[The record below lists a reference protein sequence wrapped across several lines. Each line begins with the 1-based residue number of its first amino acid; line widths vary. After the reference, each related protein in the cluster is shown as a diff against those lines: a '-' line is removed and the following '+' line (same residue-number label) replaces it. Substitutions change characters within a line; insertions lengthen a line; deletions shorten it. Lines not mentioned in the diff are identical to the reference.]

1 MQFINS
7 QDAIKGI
14 LRTLNSSIKIQ
25 FLKKSYYIIFFFIF
39 SCNQNKNVKI
49 IDDEKSIN
57 IKHSDSLKNIIS
69 DLESKKYDT
78 ILRNRYESLAERFY
92 SNKKIDDLY
101 KISKIYK
108 NKSTY
113 IKDTIGI
120 ISAESNLG
128 LYYLNKFYLDS
139 AYLYFNKAEKLSK
152 KIKAN
157 PFLGGILLNKANI
170 LWCYKDYSGAEATAI
185 QALKIASQ
193 KKYVEDIIACYM
205 TIGNCL
211 EGMNNYE
218 KALDY
223 YNKALIKLEDLK
235 KIQQYSDLKNQT
247 HNYIARI
254 YQKQNLHQKAIAYIE
269 NTINFDKLKKSDLR
283 TYSYLIKTIAYSKFK
298 LNDPKAL
305 PLFKEVLQISESIKF
320 APTQVEANTHLGEY
334 YLAKNDTLSANSY
347 FYVAQKL
354 AHKNQ
359 IFEDELKILRFLALA
374 NPKKTTYYS
383 SRYIQLN
390 DSLQSVERA
399 TRDKFA
405 RIEFET
411 DEVTSNNKVIQAENN
426 KLSQRI
432 LFIASFSLLFLLVIF
447 LWVRMNAQKNKA
459 RELLL
464 KQEQQKAN
472 EVIYQL
478 MLDQQQKIEEG
489 KNIEKLRISQELHDG
504 VMGKLSSIRLN
515 LYVLNKKTDEETIK
529 KCLEYIK
536 EIQSI
541 EKEIRTIAH
550 DLNRNLFSSDVDFI
564 AIVENIFTAIKNH
577 SNIDFDLKTG
587 ENIDWSTV
595 STAIK
600 INIYRIIQEALQN
613 IDKYAAANKVA
624 ISMDKQDATLI
635 ITIADDGVGFN
646 TKNSK
651 NGIGLQNMQKR
662 AEECNGTFNIVST
675 PKKGTKISLVIP
687 I

>member
-1 MQFINS
+1 MKNIFLLLISCLLFGGCYQKKK
-7 QDAIKGI
+7 QGI
-14 LRTLNSSIKIQ
+14 SN
-25 FLKKSYYIIFFFIF
+25 
-39 SCNQNKNVKI
+39 
-49 IDDEKSIN
+49 
-57 IKHSDSLKNIIS
+57 SDSSFNRKDSLDVLYFNLS
-69 DLESKKYDT
+69 NKKYDT
-78 ILRNRYESLAERFY
+78 IIRDQLSDIAEIYRINSSFEKY
-92 SNKKIDDLY
+92 F
-101 KISKIYK
+101 KISKIIGS
-108 NKSTY
+108 KSAF
-113 IKDTIGI
+113 IKDTFGI
-120 ISAESNLG
+120 LKGKSNVG
-128 LYYLNKFYLDS
+128 LYYYEKFTLDS
-139 AYLYFNKAEKLSK
+139 AYLFVCNAEKISNKNK
-152 KIKAN
+152 KKL
-157 PFLGGILLNKANI
+157 FLGSILRLKANI
-170 LWCYKDYSGAEATAI
+170 LLCHKDYSGAETAAI
-185 QALKIASQ
+185 QALKIVTQ
-193 KKYVEDIIACYM
+193 KKYVDDIIGCYM

-223 YNKALIKLEDLK
+223 YNKAILKLKALEK
-235 KIQQYSDLKNQT
+235 PQQNSELKNQT

-269 NTINFDKLKKSDLR
+269 DAINFDKLKKSDLR
-283 TYSYLIKTIAYSKFK
+283 TYSYLINTIAYSKFK
-298 LNDPKAL
+298 LNNPKAL
-305 PLFKEVLQISESIKF
+305 PLFLEVLQISESTKI

-347 FYVAQKL
+347 FIVAQKL

-411 DEVTSNNKVIQAENN
+411 DEVTSNNKVVQAENN

-432 LFIASFSLLFLLVIF
+432 LFISLFSLLFLLVIF
-447 LWVRMNAQKNKA
+447 LWIRMNAQKNKA

-489 KNIEKLRISQELHDG
+489 KNIEKIRISQELHDG
-504 VMGKLSSIRLN
+504 VMGRLSSIRLN

-541 EKEIRTIAH
+541 EKEIRKIAH
-550 DLNRNLFSSDVDFI
+550 DLNSNLFSSDVDFI
-564 AIVENIFTAIKNH
+564 GIVENIFTSIKNH
-577 SNIDFDLKTG
+577 SNIHFDLKIG
-587 ENIDWSTV
+587 DNIDWSTV

-624 ISMDKQDATLI
+624 ICMAKQDATLI
-635 ITIADDGVGFN
+635 ISIADDGVGFN

-662 AEECNGTFNIVST
+662 TEECNGTFHIVST
-675 PKKGTKISLVIP
+675 PKKGTKISLAIP

>member
-1 MQFINS
+1 MKNIFLLLIGCLFIWGCHQKTKQVESNF
-7 QDAIKGI
+7 D
-14 LRTLNSSIKIQ
+14 SSFNRK
-25 FLKKSYYIIFFFIF
+25 
-39 SCNQNKNVKI
+39 
-49 IDDEKSIN
+49 
-57 IKHSDSLKNIIS
+57 DSLDVLYFNLS
-69 DLESKKYDT
+69 NKKYDT
-78 ILRNRYESLAERFY
+78 IIRGQLSDIAETYRINLSYEKFF
-92 SNKKIDDLY
+92 
-101 KISKIYK
+101 KISKIIES
-108 NKSTY
+108 KSAF
-113 IKDTIGI
+113 IKDTFGI
-120 ISAESNLG
+120 LKGKSNIG
-128 LYYLNKFYLDS
+128 LYYYEKVTLDS
-139 AYLYFNKAEKLSK
+139 AYLFVCSAEKISNKNKHKL
-152 KIKAN
+152 
-157 PFLGGILLNKANI
+157 FLGSILRIKANI
-170 LWCYKDYSGAEATAI
+170 LWCHKDYSGAEATAI

-193 KKYVEDIIACYM
+193 KKYVEDIIGCYM

-223 YNKALIKLEDLK
+223 YNKAILKIEALEK
-235 KIQQYSDLKNQT
+235 PQQNSELKNQT

-254 YQKQNLHQKAIAYIE
+254 YQKQNLHQKAIAYLE
-269 NTINFDKLKKSDLR
+269 NTINFEKLKKSDLR
-283 TYSYLIKTIAYSKFK
+283 TYSSIINTIAYSKFK

-305 PLFKEVLQISESIKF
+305 PLFKEVLQISESTKI

-334 YLAKNDTLSANSY
+334 YLSKNDTLSAKSY
-347 FYVAQKL
+347 FNIAQKL

-374 NPKKTTYYS
+374 NPKKNTYYS
-383 SRYIQLN
+383 NRFIQLN

-411 DEVTSNNKVIQAENN
+411 DEVTSNNKVVQAENS
-426 KLSQRI
+426 KLSRRI

-447 LWVRMNAQKNKA
+447 LWIRMNAQKNKS

-541 EKEIRTIAH
+541 EKEIRKIAH

-564 AIVENIFTAIKNH
+564 GIVENIFTAIKNH

-624 ISMDKQDATLI
+624 IRMDKQDATLI
-635 ITIADDGVGFN
+635 ITISDDGIGFN

-675 PKKGTKISLVIP
+675 PKKGTKISLAIP

>member
-1 MQFINS
+1 MKNIFLLLISCLFIWGCHQKTKQVESNFDS
-7 QDAIKGI
+7 AFNRK
-14 LRTLNSSIKIQ
+14 
-25 FLKKSYYIIFFFIF
+25 
-39 SCNQNKNVKI
+39 
-49 IDDEKSIN
+49 
-57 IKHSDSLKNIIS
+57 DSLEVLCLNLS
-69 DLESKKYDT
+69 NKKYDT
-78 ILRNRYESLAERFY
+78 IIRGQLSDIAEIYRINLSY
-92 SNKKIDDLY
+92 KKY
-101 KISKIYK
+101 FKISKIIES
-108 NKSTY
+108 KSAF
-113 IKDTIGI
+113 IKDTFGI
-120 ISAESNLG
+120 LKGKSNIG
-128 LYYLNKFYLDS
+128 LYYYEKFTLDS
-139 AYLYFNKAEKLSK
+139 AYQSLCKAEKISNRNK
-152 KIKAN
+152 KKLFLGSILRLKAN
-157 PFLGGILLNKANI
+157 VLL
-170 LWCYKDYSGAEATAI
+170 CHKDYSGAEAAAI
-185 QALKIASQ
+185 QALKIVTQ
-193 KKYVEDIIACYM
+193 KKYVDDIIACYM
-205 TIGNCL
+205 TIGICL

-223 YNKALIKLEDLK
+223 YNKAILKIGALEKL
-235 KIQQYSDLKNQT
+235 QQYSDLKNHT
-247 HNYIARI
+247 LNHIARI
-254 YQKQNLHQKAIAYIE
+254 YQKQNLHQKAIASLE
-269 NTINFDKLKKSDLR
+269 DTINFNKLKKSNLR
-283 TYSYLIKTIAYSKFK
+283 TYYYLIKTIAYSKFK
-298 LNDPKAL
+298 LNDPQAL
-305 PLFKEVLQISESIKF
+305 PLFKEVLHVSESTKDT
-320 APTQVEANTHLGEY
+320 PTQVEANTYLGEY

-347 FYVAQKL
+347 FNVAQKL
-354 AHKNQ
+354 ARKNQ
-359 IFEDELKILRFLALA
+359 IFEDELKILKFLALT

-383 SRYIQLN
+383 NRYIQLS

-411 DEVTSNNKVIQAENN
+411 DEVTSNNKVVQAENN

-447 LWVRMNAQKNKA
+447 LWIRMNAQKNKA

-550 DLNRNLFSSDVDFI
+550 DLNSNLFSKDVDFI
-564 AIVENIFTAIKNH
+564 NIVENIFTAIKNH
-577 SNIDFDLKTG
+577 SKIDFDLKTG
-587 ENIDWSTV
+587 DNIDWDTV
-595 STAIK
+595 SIAIK

-613 IDKYAAANKVA
+613 IDKYAAANSVA
-624 ISMDKQDATLI
+624 IRMDKQDANLMI
-635 ITIADDGVGFN
+635 SIEDNGVGFN
-646 TKNSK
+646 TKNSN
-651 NGIGLQNMQKR
+651 NGIGLQNMKKR
-662 AEECNGTFNIVST
+662 AEECNGTFHIIST
-675 PKKGTKISLVIP
+675 PKKGTRISLAIP

>member
-1 MQFINS
+1 MKNIFLLLISCLFIWGCHQKTKQVESNF
-7 QDAIKGI
+7 D
-14 LRTLNSSIKIQ
+14 SSFNRK
-25 FLKKSYYIIFFFIF
+25 
-39 SCNQNKNVKI
+39 
-49 IDDEKSIN
+49 
-57 IKHSDSLKNIIS
+57 DSLDVLCLNLS
-69 DLESKKYDT
+69 NKKYDT
-78 ILRNRYESLAERFY
+78 IIRGQLSDIAEIYRINSSYEKYF
-92 SNKKIDDLY
+92 
-101 KISKIYK
+101 KISKIIE
-108 NKSTY
+108 NKSAF
-113 IKDTIGI
+113 IKDTFGI
-120 ISAESNLG
+120 LKGKSNIG
-128 LYYLNKFYLDS
+128 LYYYEKVTLDS
-139 AYLYFNKAEKLSK
+139 AYLFVCSAEKISNKNKNKL
-152 KIKAN
+152 
-157 PFLGGILLNKANI
+157 FLGSILRIKANI
-170 LWCYKDYSGAEATAI
+170 LWSHKDYSGAETAAI
-185 QALKIASQ
+185 QALKIVTQ
-193 KKYVEDIIACYM
+193 KKYVDDIIGCYM

-223 YNKALIKLEDLK
+223 YNKAILKLKALEK
-235 KIQQYSDLKNQT
+235 PQQNSELKNQT

-269 NTINFDKLKKSDLR
+269 DAINFDKLKKSDLR
-283 TYSYLIKTIAYSKFK
+283 TYSSIINTIAYSKFK
-298 LNDPKAL
+298 LNNPKAL
-305 PLFKEVLQISESIKF
+305 PLFKEVLQISESTKI

-347 FYVAQKL
+347 FNVAQKL

-374 NPKKTTYYS
+374 NPKKNTYYS
-383 SRYIQLN
+383 NRFIQLN

-411 DEVTSNNKVIQAENN
+411 DEVTSNNKVIQAENS
-426 KLSQRI
+426 KLSRRVV
-432 LFIASFSLLFLLVIF
+432 FIASFSLLFLLVIF
-447 LWVRMNAQKNKA
+447 LWIRMNAQKNKS

-541 EKEIRTIAH
+541 EKEIRKIAH
-550 DLNRNLFSSDVDFI
+550 DLNSNLFSSEVDFI
-564 AIVENIFTAIKNH
+564 GIVENIFTAIKNH

-587 ENIDWSTV
+587 DNIDWSTV

-624 ISMDKQDATLI
+624 ISMDKQDSNLI
-635 ITIADDGVGFN
+635 ISIEDDGVGFN
-646 TKNSK
+646 TKNSN

-662 AEECNGTFNIVST
+662 AEECNGTFHIIST
-675 PKKGTKISLVIP
+675 PKKGTKISLAIP

>member
-1 MQFINS
+1 MKNIFLLLISCLFIWGCHQKTKQVESNF
-7 QDAIKGI
+7 
-14 LRTLNSSIKIQ
+14 NSSFNRK
-25 FLKKSYYIIFFFIF
+25 
-39 SCNQNKNVKI
+39 
-49 IDDEKSIN
+49 
-57 IKHSDSLKNIIS
+57 DSLDVLYFNLS
-69 DLESKKYDT
+69 NKKYDT
-78 ILRNRYESLAERFY
+78 IIRGQLSDIAEIYRINSSFEKY
-92 SNKKIDDLY
+92 F
-101 KISKIYK
+101 KISKIIES
-108 NKSTY
+108 KSAF
-113 IKDTIGI
+113 IKDTFGI
-120 ISAESNLG
+120 LKGKSNIG
-128 LYYLNKFYLDS
+128 LYYYEKFTLDS
-139 AYLYFNKAEKLSK
+139 AYLFVCNAEKISNKNK
-152 KIKAN
+152 KKL
-157 PFLGGILLNKANI
+157 FLGSILRLKANI
-170 LWCYKDYSGAEATAI
+170 LRCHKDYSGAEVAAI
-185 QALKIASQ
+185 QALKIVAQ
-193 KKYVEDIIACYM
+193 KKYVDDIIGCYM

-211 EGMNNYE
+211 EGMNNYD
-218 KALDY
+218 KALEY
-223 YNKALIKLEDLK
+223 YYKAILKIEALEK
-235 KIQQYSDLKNQT
+235 PQQNLDLKNST
-247 HNYIARI
+247 YNCIARI
-254 YQKQNLHQKAIAYIE
+254 YQKQNLHQKAIAYLE
-269 NTINFDKLKKSDLR
+269 DTINFDKLKKSDLR
-283 TYSYLIKTIAYSKFK
+283 TYSYLINTIAYSKFK

-305 PLFKEVLQISESIKF
+305 PLFLEVLQISESTKF
-320 APTQVEANTHLGEY
+320 APTHVEANTHLGEY
-334 YLAKNDTLSANSY
+334 YLAKNDTLNANSY
-347 FYVAQKL
+347 FNVAQKL
-354 AHKNQ
+354 AHQNQ
-359 IFEDELKILRFLALA
+359 IFEDELNILRFLALA
-374 NPKKTTYYS
+374 NPKENTYFS
-383 SRYIQLN
+383 NRFIQLN

-411 DEVTSNNKVIQAENN
+411 DEVTSNNKVVQAENS
-426 KLSQRI
+426 KLSRRI

-447 LWVRMNAQKNKA
+447 LWIRMNAQKNKA

-536 EIQSI
+536 EIQNI
-541 EKEIRTIAH
+541 EKEIRKIAH

-564 AIVENIFTAIKNH
+564 NIVENIFTAIKNH

-624 ISMDKQDATLI
+624 IRMDKKDATLI
-635 ITIADDGVGFN
+635 ISIADDGVGFN

-662 AEECNGTFNIVST
+662 AEECNGTFNIIST
-675 PKKGTKISLVIP
+675 PKTGTKISLVIP

>member
-1 MQFINS
+1 MKSLKLLLLCSVFFLSCTHKKKDATILNKKHKIVSLIKKASQKNIDINERVYFAKLAFNIIETGENDS
-7 QDAIKGI
+7 IKTSNYIGLANIFHDLGDEKKYIHI
-14 LRTLNSSIKIQ
+14 LNKLYVKATLNKDYDAVS
-25 FLKKSYYIIFFFIF
+25 KSAYYIANYYY
-39 SCNQNKNVKI
+39 CNTKYDSAYFYFTKS
-49 IDDEKSIN
+49 EKA
-57 IKHSDSLKNIIS
+57 SLKIN
-69 DLESKKYDT
+69 EK
-78 ILRNRYESLAERFY
+78 ESLAFVK
-92 SNKKIDDLY
+92 NIKANILTFKKDY
-101 KISKIYK
+101 V
-108 NKSTY
+108 
-113 IKDTIGI
+113 G
-120 ISAESNLG
+120 
-128 LYYLNKFYLDS
+128 
-139 AYLYFNKAEKLSK
+139 AEKLS
-152 KIKAN
+152 I
-157 PFLGGILLNKANI
+157 
-170 LWCYKDYSGAEATAI
+170 E
-185 QALKIASQ
+185 ALKIAKQ
-193 KKYVEDIIACYM
+193 EKFELLIYNCYI
-205 TIGNCL
+205 TLGNSL
-211 EGMNNYE
+211 SGLNN
-218 KALDY
+218 D
-223 YNKALIKLEDLK
+223 NKAIGYYRKAIKKTDVLINEYQYFNLK
-235 KIQQYSDLKNQT
+235 AQPY
-247 HNYIARI
+247 NYIANI
-254 YQKQNLHQKAIAYIE
+254 YQKRADYQNAI
-269 NTINFDKLKKSDLR
+269 TISRQALQFDNFKKNNIAMYCYLMNDL
-283 TYSYLIKTIAYSKFK
+283 TYSKFK
-298 LNDPKAL
+298 LGDNFILKQ
-305 PLFKEVLQISESIKF
+305 FKEILKIGDSIKSI
-320 APTQVEANTHLGEY
+320 PIQITSNTHLGEY
-334 YLAKNDTLSANSY
+334 YLAKNDTLSANNY
-347 FYVAQKL
+347 FNVAQKL
-354 AHKNQ
+354 AHQNQ

-374 NPKKTTYYS
+374 NPKKNTYYS
-383 SRYIQLN
+383 NRFIQLN

-426 KLSQRI
+426 KLSRRI

-447 LWVRMNAQKNKA
+447 LWIRMNVQKNKT

-587 ENIDWSTV
+587 DNIDWTTV

-613 IDKYAAANKVA
+613 IDKYAAANNVA
-624 ISMDKQDATLI
+624 ISMNKLESNII

-662 AEECNGTFNIVST
+662 TEECNGTFHIVST
-675 PKKGTKISLVIP
+675 LKIGTKISLAIP

>member
-1 MQFINS
+1 MKNIFLLLISCLFIWGCQQKTNQAES
-7 QDAIKGI
+7 NFD
-14 LRTLNSSIKIQ
+14 SSFNRK
-25 FLKKSYYIIFFFIF
+25 
-39 SCNQNKNVKI
+39 
-49 IDDEKSIN
+49 
-57 IKHSDSLKNIIS
+57 DSLDVLYFNLS
-69 DLESKKYDT
+69 NKKYDT
-78 ILRNRYESLAERFY
+78 IIRGQLSDIAETYRINLSYEKFF
-92 SNKKIDDLY
+92 
-101 KISKIYK
+101 KISKIIES
-108 NKSTY
+108 KSAF
-113 IKDTIGI
+113 IKDTFGI
-120 ISAESNLG
+120 LKGKSNIG
-128 LYYLNKFYLDS
+128 LYYYEKVTLDS
-139 AYLYFNKAEKLSK
+139 AYLFVCSSEKISNKNKHKL
-152 KIKAN
+152 
-157 PFLGGILLNKANI
+157 FLGSILRIKANI
-170 LWCYKDYSGAEATAI
+170 LWCHKDYSGAEATAI

-193 KKYVEDIIACYM
+193 KKYVEDIIGCYM

-223 YNKALIKLEDLK
+223 YNKAILKIEALEK
-235 KIQQYSDLKNQT
+235 PQQNSELKNQT

-254 YQKQNLHQKAIAYIE
+254 YQKQNLHQKAISYLE
-269 NTINFDKLKKSDLR
+269 DSVNFDKLKKSDLR
-283 TYSYLIKTIAYSKFK
+283 TYSSIINTIAYSKFK
-298 LNDPKAL
+298 LNNPKAL
-305 PLFKEVLQISESIKF
+305 PLFKEVLQISESTKI

-334 YLAKNDTLSANSY
+334 YLSKNDTLSAKSY
-347 FYVAQKL
+347 FNIAQKL
-354 AHKNQ
+354 AHQNQ

-374 NPKKTTYYS
+374 NPKKNTYYS
-383 SRYIQLN
+383 NRFIQLN

-411 DEVTSNNKVIQAENN
+411 DEVTSNNKVVQAENS
-426 KLSQRI
+426 KLSRRV
-432 LFIASFSLLFLLVIF
+432 LFIASFSLLFLFVIF
-447 LWVRMNAQKNKA
+447 LWIRMNAQKNKA

-536 EIQSI
+536 EIQNI
-541 EKEIRTIAH
+541 EKEIRKIAH

-624 ISMDKQDATLI
+624 IRMDKKDATLI
-635 ITIADDGVGFN
+635 ISIADDGVGFN

-662 AEECNGTFNIVST
+662 AEECNGTFHIVST
-675 PKKGTKISLVIP
+675 PKTGTKISLVIP

>member
-1 MQFINS
+1 MKKFSYI
-7 QDAIKGI
+7 
-14 LRTLNSSIKIQ
+14 
-25 FLKKSYYIIFFFIF
+25 FLCCLIVL
-39 SCNQNKNVKI
+39 CC
-49 IDDEKSIN
+49 
-57 IKHSDSLKNIIS
+57 
-69 DLESKKYDT
+69 
-78 ILRNRYESLAERFY
+78 
-92 SNKKIDDLY
+92 NKKNETQRPK
-101 KISKIYK
+101 KILNNRLELVSKSDTVNR
-108 NKSTY
+108 NKLLKLGDKYAYENKFYEINRIINNESEFRN
-113 IKDTIGI
+113 DTIGLI
-120 ISAESNLG
+120 YAKSNLG
-128 LYYLNKFYLDS
+128 LYFFNKFCNDS
-139 AYLYFNKAEKLSK
+139 AYYYFSKAEKLSLIFK
-152 KIKAN
+152 KNPILPEILQHKAD
-157 PFLGGILLNKANI
+157 L
-170 LWCYKDYSGAEATAI
+170 LWCQKDFSGAEAKAI
-185 QALKIASQ
+185 LALKKAKGKNILKYSCYLTIANS
-193 KKYVEDIIACYM
+193 
-205 TIGNCL
+205 L
-211 EGMNNYE
+211 SGMNNYE

-223 YNKALIKLEDLK
+223 YNKAILKLEDLK
-235 KIQQYSDLKNQT
+235 KLQQYSDLKNQT

-254 YQKQNLHQKAIAYIE
+254 CQKQNLHQKAIIYLE
-269 NTINFDKLKKSDLR
+269 DNVNFNQLKKSDLL
-283 TYSYLIKTIAYSKFK
+283 TYSYIINTIAYSKFK

-305 PLFKEVLQISESIKF
+305 PLLNEVLQISESTKF
-320 APTQVEANTHLGEY
+320 IPTQVEANTHLGEY
-334 YLAKNDTLSANSY
+334 YLAKNDTLNANSY
-347 FYVAQKL
+347 FIVAQKL

-383 SRYIQLN
+383 IRFIQLS

-411 DEVTSNNKVIQAENN
+411 NEVTSNNKVVQAENN
-426 KLSQRI
+426 KLSRQL
-432 LFIASFSLLFLLVIF
+432 LFIALFSLLFLLVIF
-447 LWVRMNAQKNKA
+447 LWIRMNAQKNKS

-541 EKEIRTIAH
+541 EKEIRKIAH
-550 DLNRNLFSSDVDFI
+550 DLNSNLFSSDVDFI
-564 AIVENIFTAIKNH
+564 GIVENIFTAIKNH

-595 STAIK
+595 NTAIK

-613 IDKYAAANKVA
+613 IDKYADANKVT
-624 ISMDKQDATLI
+624 IRMDKFESNLI
-635 ITIADDGVGFN
+635 ISIADDGVGFN
-646 TKNSK
+646 KKNSK

-662 AEECNGTFNIVST
+662 TEECNGTFHIVST
-675 PKKGTKISLVIP
+675 PKKGTKISLAIP

>member
-1 MQFINS
+1 MKKFSYI
-7 QDAIKGI
+7 
-14 LRTLNSSIKIQ
+14 
-25 FLKKSYYIIFFFIF
+25 FLCCLIVL
-39 SCNQNKNVKI
+39 CC
-49 IDDEKSIN
+49 
-57 IKHSDSLKNIIS
+57 
-69 DLESKKYDT
+69 
-78 ILRNRYESLAERFY
+78 
-92 SNKKIDDLY
+92 NKKNETQRPK
-101 KISKIYK
+101 KILNNRLELVSKSDTVNR
-108 NKSTY
+108 NKLLKLGDKYAYENKFYEINRIINNESEFRN
-113 IKDTIGI
+113 DTIGLI
-120 ISAESNLG
+120 YAKSNLG
-128 LYYLNKFYLDS
+128 LYFFNKFCNDS
-139 AYLYFNKAEKLSK
+139 AYYYFSKAEKLSLRFK
-152 KIKAN
+152 KNPILPQILQHKAD
-157 PFLGGILLNKANI
+157 L
-170 LWCYKDYSGAEATAI
+170 LWCQKDFSGAEAKAI
-185 QALKIASQ
+185 LALKKAKGKNILKYSCYLTIANS
-193 KKYVEDIIACYM
+193 
-205 TIGNCL
+205 L
-211 EGMNNYE
+211 SGMNNYE

-223 YNKALIKLEDLK
+223 YNKAILKLEDLK
-235 KIQQYSDLKNQT
+235 KLQQYSDLKNQT

-254 YQKQNLHQKAIAYIE
+254 CQKQNLHQKAIIYLE
-269 NTINFDKLKKSDLR
+269 DNVNFNQLKKSDLL
-283 TYSYLIKTIAYSKFK
+283 TYSYIINTIAYSKFK

-305 PLFKEVLQISESIKF
+305 PLLNEVLQISESTKF
-320 APTQVEANTHLGEY
+320 IPTQVEANTHLGEY
-334 YLAKNDTLSANSY
+334 YLAKNDTLNANSY
-347 FYVAQKL
+347 FIVAQKL

-383 SRYIQLN
+383 SRFIQLS

-411 DEVTSNNKVIQAENN
+411 NEVTSNNIVVQAENN
-426 KLSQRI
+426 KLSRQL

-447 LWVRMNAQKNKA
+447 LWIRMNAQKNKS

-541 EKEIRTIAH
+541 EKEIRKIAH
-550 DLNRNLFSSDVDFI
+550 DLNSNLFSSDVDFI
-564 AIVENIFTAIKNH
+564 GIVENIFTAIKNH
-577 SNIDFDLKTG
+577 SNINFDLKTG

-595 STAIK
+595 NTAIK

-613 IDKYAAANKVA
+613 IDKYAAANKVT
-624 ISMDKQDATLI
+624 IRMDKLESNLI
-635 ITIADDGVGFN
+635 ISIEDNGVGFN
-646 TKNSK
+646 KKNSK

-662 AEECNGTFNIVST
+662 AEECNGTFHIAST

>member
-1 MQFINS
+1 MNY
-7 QDAIKGI
+7 K
-14 LRTLNSSIKIQ
+14 LNA
-25 FLKKSYYIIFFFIF
+25 LKKIILLLI
-39 SCNQNKNVKI
+39 SVLIILGCQKTTNQNLN
-49 IDDEKSIN
+49 N
-57 IKHSDSLKNIIS
+57 SDSSFNRNDSLDILYFKLSN
-69 DLESKKYDT
+69 KKYDT
-78 ILRNRYESLAERFY
+78 LIRSQLSVLAEKYRINLSQEKYF
-92 SNKKIDDLY
+92 
-101 KISKIYK
+101 KISKIIES
-108 NKSTY
+108 KSTF
-113 IKDTIGI
+113 IKDTFGILKAKSNIGT
-120 ISAESNLG
+120 
-128 LYYLNKFYLDS
+128 YYYEKFTLDS
-139 AYLYFNKAEKLSK
+139 AYLFVYNAEKISNNTK
-152 KIKAN
+152 KKL
-157 PFLGGILLNKANI
+157 FLGSILRLKAHI
-170 LWCYKDYSGAEATAI
+170 LWCHKDYPGAEASAF
-185 QALKIASQ
+185 QALKIVTQ
-193 KKYVEDIIACYM
+193 KKYLDDIIACYI

-211 EGMNNYE
+211 EGMNNYN

-235 KIQQYSDLKNQT
+235 QLPQYFNLKNQI
-247 HNYIARI
+247 HNYIAKI
-254 YQKQNLHQKAIAYIE
+254 YQIQSLHQKAITYLE
-269 NTINFDKLKKSDLR
+269 DNVNFNKLKKSDLR
-283 TYSYLIKTIAYSKFK
+283 TYSYLLNTIAYSKYK
-298 LNDPKAL
+298 LNDSTAL
-305 PLFKEVLQISESIKF
+305 PLFIELYQISESSKF
-320 APTQVEANTHLGEY
+320 IPIQLESNMNLGEY
-334 YLAKNDTLSANSY
+334 YLAKNDTINANY
-347 FYVAQKL
+347 HFTIAQKL
-354 AHKNQ
+354 AHQNQ

-374 NPKKTTYYS
+374 NPDIATYYS
-383 SRYIQLN
+383 DRYIQLN
-390 DSLQSVERA
+390 DSLQNVERA

-411 DEVTSNNKVIQAENN
+411 EEVTSKNKIIQEENN
-426 KLSQRI
+426 KLSRQI
-432 LFIASFSLLFLLVIF
+432 LYILLFTFLFLIIIF
-447 LWVRMNAQKNKA
+447 LWIRMNTQKNKS

-541 EKEIRTIAH
+541 EKEIRKIAH

-587 ENIDWSTV
+587 DNIDWSTV
-595 STAIK
+595 NTAIK

-624 ISMDKQDATLI
+624 IRMDKKDATLI

-662 AEECNGTFNIVST
+662 AEECNGTFHIIST
-675 PKKGTKISLVIP
+675 PKTGTKISLVIP
-687 I
+687 F

>member
-1 MQFINS
+1 
-7 QDAIKGI
+7 
-14 LRTLNSSIKIQ
+14 
-25 FLKKSYYIIFFFIF
+25 
-39 SCNQNKNVKI
+39 
-49 IDDEKSIN
+49 
-57 IKHSDSLKNIIS
+57 LKNIFLLLIGC
-69 DLESKKYDT
+69 LFIWGCHQKTKQVESNFDSSFNRKDSLDVLYFNLSNKKYDT
-78 ILRNRYESLAERFY
+78 IIRGQLSDIAEIYRINSSFEKY
-92 SNKKIDDLY
+92 F
-101 KISKIYK
+101 KISKIIES
-108 NKSTY
+108 KSAI
-113 IKDTIGI
+113 IKDTFGILKGKSNIGI
-120 ISAESNLG
+120 
-128 LYYLNKFYLDS
+128 YYYEKFTLDS
-139 AYLYFNKAEKLSK
+139 AYLFVCNAEKISNKNRKRL
-152 KIKAN
+152 
-157 PFLGGILLNKANI
+157 FLGSILRLKANI

-223 YNKALIKLEDLK
+223 YNKAILKIEVLEK
-235 KIQQYSDLKNQT
+235 PQQNSGLKNQT

-254 YQKQNLHQKAIAYIE
+254 YQKQNLHQKAIAYLE
-269 NTINFDKLKKSDLR
+269 NTINFEKLKKSDLR

-305 PLFKEVLQISESIKF
+305 PLFLEVLQISESIKF
-320 APTQVEANTHLGEY
+320 APTQVEANTYLGEY

-347 FYVAQKL
+347 FIVAQKL
-354 AHKNQ
+354 AHQNQ
-359 IFEDELKILRFLALA
+359 IFEDELKILRFLGLA
-374 NPKKTTYYS
+374 NPNKNTYYS
-383 SRYIQLN
+383 NRFIQLN

-426 KLSQRI
+426 KLSRRI

-447 LWVRMNAQKNKA
+447 LWIRMNVQKNKT

-587 ENIDWSTV
+587 DNIDWSTV

-613 IDKYAAANKVA
+613 IDKYAAANNVA
-624 ISMDKQDATLI
+624 ISMNKLESNII

-662 AEECNGTFNIVST
+662 TEECNGTFHIVST
-675 PKKGTKISLVIP
+675 PKTGTKISLVIP

>member
-1 MQFINS
+1 MKNIFLLLISCLFIWGCQQKTNQAES
-7 QDAIKGI
+7 NFD
-14 LRTLNSSIKIQ
+14 SSFNRK
-25 FLKKSYYIIFFFIF
+25 
-39 SCNQNKNVKI
+39 
-49 IDDEKSIN
+49 
-57 IKHSDSLKNIIS
+57 DSLDVLCLNLS
-69 DLESKKYDT
+69 NKKYDT
-78 ILRNRYESLAERFY
+78 IIRGQLSDIAEIYRINLSYEKYF
-92 SNKKIDDLY
+92 
-101 KISKIYK
+101 KISKIIES
-108 NKSTY
+108 KSAF
-113 IKDTIGI
+113 IKDTFGI
-120 ISAESNLG
+120 LKGKSNIG
-128 LYYLNKFYLDS
+128 LYYYEKVTLDS
-139 AYLYFNKAEKLSK
+139 AYLFVCSAEKISNKNKNKL
-152 KIKAN
+152 
-157 PFLGGILLNKANI
+157 FLGSILRIKANI
-170 LWCYKDYSGAEATAI
+170 LWSHKDYLGAETAAI
-185 QALKIASQ
+185 QALKIVTQ
-193 KKYVEDIIACYM
+193 KKYVDDIIGCYM

-223 YNKALIKLEDLK
+223 YNKAILKIEALEK
-235 KIQQYSDLKNQT
+235 PQQNSGLKNQT

-269 NTINFDKLKKSDLR
+269 DAINFDKLKKSDLR
-283 TYSYLIKTIAYSKFK
+283 TYSSIINTIAYSKFK
-298 LNDPKAL
+298 LNNPKTL
-305 PLFKEVLQISESIKF
+305 TLFKEVLQISESTKI

-347 FYVAQKL
+347 FIVAQKL

-359 IFEDELKILRFLALA
+359 IFEDELKILRFLTLA

-411 DEVTSNNKVIQAENN
+411 DEVTSNNKVVQAENN

-432 LFIASFSLLFLLVIF
+432 LFISLFSLLFLLVIF
-447 LWVRMNAQKNKA
+447 LWIRMNAQKNKS

-550 DLNRNLFSSDVDFI
+550 DLNSNLFSSDVDFI

-635 ITIADDGVGFN
+635 ISIEDDGVGFN
-646 TKNSK
+646 VKNSN

-662 AEECNGTFNIVST
+662 AEECNGTFHIIST
-675 PKKGTKISLVIP
+675 PKKGTKISLAIP

>member
-1 MQFINS
+1 MFVCNAEKISNKNKKKLFLGS
-7 QDAIKGI
+7 I
-14 LRTLNSSIKIQ
+14 LRL
-25 FLKKSYYIIFFFIF
+25 
-39 SCNQNKNVKI
+39 
-49 IDDEKSIN
+49 
-57 IKHSDSLKNIIS
+57 
-69 DLESKKYDT
+69 
-78 ILRNRYESLAERFY
+78 
-92 SNKKIDDLY
+92 
-101 KISKIYK
+101 
-108 NKSTY
+108 
-113 IKDTIGI
+113 
-120 ISAESNLG
+120 
-128 LYYLNKFYLDS
+128 
-139 AYLYFNKAEKLSK
+139 
-152 KIKAN
+152 
-157 PFLGGILLNKANI
+157 KANI
-170 LWCYKDYSGAEATAI
+170 LLCHKDYSGAETAAI
-185 QALKIASQ
+185 QALKIVTQ
-193 KKYVEDIIACYM
+193 KKYVDDIIGCYM

-223 YNKALIKLEDLK
+223 YNKAILKLKALEK
-235 KIQQYSDLKNQT
+235 PQQNSELKNQT

-269 NTINFDKLKKSDLR
+269 DAINFDKLKKSDLR
-283 TYSYLIKTIAYSKFK
+283 TYSYLINTIAYSKFK
-298 LNDPKAL
+298 LNNPKAL
-305 PLFKEVLQISESIKF
+305 PLFLEVLQISESTKI

-347 FYVAQKL
+347 FIVAQKL

-411 DEVTSNNKVIQAENN
+411 DEVTSNNKVVQAENS
-426 KLSQRI
+426 KLSRRV

-447 LWVRMNAQKNKA
+447 LWIRMNAQKNKA

-489 KNIEKLRISQELHDG
+489 KNIEKIRISQELHDG
-504 VMGKLSSIRLN
+504 VMGRLSSIRLN

-541 EKEIRTIAH
+541 EKEIRKIAH
-550 DLNRNLFSSDVDFI
+550 DLNSNLFSSDVDFI
-564 AIVENIFTAIKNH
+564 GIVENIFTSIKNH
-577 SNIDFDLKTG
+577 SNIHFDLKIG
-587 ENIDWSTV
+587 DNIDWSTV

-624 ISMDKQDATLI
+624 ISMAKQDATLI
-635 ITIADDGVGFN
+635 ISIADDGVGFN

-662 AEECNGTFNIVST
+662 TEECNGTFHIVST
-675 PKKGTKISLVIP
+675 PKKGTKISLAIP

>member
-1 MQFINS
+1 MKNIFLLLIGCLFIWGCHQKTKQVESNF
-7 QDAIKGI
+7 D
-14 LRTLNSSIKIQ
+14 SSFNRK
-25 FLKKSYYIIFFFIF
+25 
-39 SCNQNKNVKI
+39 
-49 IDDEKSIN
+49 
-57 IKHSDSLKNIIS
+57 DSLDVLYFNLS
-69 DLESKKYDT
+69 NKKYDT
-78 ILRNRYESLAERFY
+78 IIRGQLSDIAETYRINLSYEKFF
-92 SNKKIDDLY
+92 
-101 KISKIYK
+101 KISKIIES
-108 NKSTY
+108 KSAF
-113 IKDTIGI
+113 IKDTFGI
-120 ISAESNLG
+120 LKGKSNIG
-128 LYYLNKFYLDS
+128 LYYYEKVTLDS
-139 AYLYFNKAEKLSK
+139 AYLFVCSAEKISNKNKHKL
-152 KIKAN
+152 
-157 PFLGGILLNKANI
+157 FLGSILRIKANI
-170 LWCYKDYSGAEATAI
+170 LWCHKDYSGAEATAI

-193 KKYVEDIIACYM
+193 KKYVEDIIGCYM

-223 YNKALIKLEDLK
+223 YNKAILKIEALEK
-235 KIQQYSDLKNQT
+235 PQQNSELKNQT

-254 YQKQNLHQKAIAYIE
+254 YQKQNLHQKAIAYLE
-269 NTINFDKLKKSDLR
+269 NTINFDKLKKSDLKI
-283 TYSYLIKTIAYSKFK
+283 YSYIIKTIAYSKFK

-305 PLFKEVLQISESIKF
+305 PLFKEVLQISESTKI

-334 YLAKNDTLSANSY
+334 YLSKNDTLSAKSY
-347 FYVAQKL
+347 FNIAQKL

-374 NPKKTTYYS
+374 NPKKNTYYS
-383 SRYIQLN
+383 NRFIQLN

-411 DEVTSNNKVIQAENN
+411 DEVTSNNKVVQAENN
-426 KLSQRI
+426 KLSRRI

-447 LWVRMNAQKNKA
+447 LWIRMNAQKNKS

-541 EKEIRTIAH
+541 EKEIRKIAH

-564 AIVENIFTAIKNH
+564 GIVENIFTAIKNH

-624 ISMDKQDATLI
+624 IRMDKQDATLI
-635 ITIADDGVGFN
+635 ITISDDGIGFN

-675 PKKGTKISLVIP
+675 PKKGTKISLAIP